1 MGFLELVGFGW
12 SWGVEGE
19 VIRMQGNLVGYCIIV
34 NSLYAAAPPAN
45 PLNYHVP
52 TSCYCSIRFSE
63 ECCLTIQ
70 QVGLRDASVN
80 HR

>member
-1 MGFLELVGFGW
+1 MNLLGLVGVG
-12 SWGVEGE
+12 GVEDE

-34 NSLYAAAPPAN
+34 NSPYAAAPPAN

-63 ECCLTIQ
+63 ECCLTM
-70 QVGLRDASVN
+70 QVRISGTSMDYT
-80 HR
+80 